1 MKRVVAAVLVV
12 AAGGPGAG
20 AGAGGPAG
28 AGRGRRQQIGRVS
41 GQEPVVRPGPEHER
55 LKQLA
60 GTWDTT
66 MTYGGMA
73 SKGTCVYKMEVGGL
87 WLTSAFEGEF
97 AGQKFSGR
105 GLDSYDAG
113 KKKYVGV
120 WV

>member
-12 AAGGPGAG
+12 AAAAG
-20 AGAGGPAG
+20 
-28 AGRGRRQQIGRVS
+28 VS
-41 GQEPVVRPGPEHER
+41 GQEPVRPGPEHER

-97 AGQKFSGR
+97 AGEEFSGR

-120 WV
+120 WVDSMITTPMLMEGTYD